1 MKVAGSRKLLA
12 GLKGKLALETYSSE
26 DFPTAPGRV
35 ESWFL
40 LTNPG
45 AGRDLVAFWPRSY
58 NGKTTGA
65 LSSWSA
71 IL

>member
-1 MKVAGSRKLLA
+1 MKLVAGWKAKLS
-12 GLKGKLALETYSSE
+12 LETDSSE

-40 LTNPG
+40 LTNSG
-45 AGRDLVAFWPRSY
+45 AGRKLVALWPRSY
-58 NGKTTGA
+58 DGKTTSA

>member
-1 MKVAGSRKLLA
+1 MKVAGSRKLIA
-12 GLKGKLALETYSSE
+12 GLKGKFSLETYSSE

-45 AGRDLVAFWPRSY
+45 ARRELVALWPRSY
-58 NGKTTGA
+58 DGKTTGA